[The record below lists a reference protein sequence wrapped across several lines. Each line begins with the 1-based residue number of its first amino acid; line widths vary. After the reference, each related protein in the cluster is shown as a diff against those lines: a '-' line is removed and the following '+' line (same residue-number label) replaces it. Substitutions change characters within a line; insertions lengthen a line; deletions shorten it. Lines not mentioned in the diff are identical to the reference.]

1 MKFLLSIALLALSFS
16 CLAQNETER
25 YVFWQPNVKLTF
37 DMFCGTPTSS
47 VVEKLKGANTYYDVA
62 LGLWGVLDVPKT
74 KRMWKKMPEK
84 SYFCAAMD
92 KTKSFLIV
100 RDSAELKYAQLFW
113 DICELATRVTRK
125 TLLETVCQMDSIGFH
140 TTVSSKGVK
149 VFAHDTLNQ
158 VKSFGLVAMFYTT
171 ALNDGKEFRKAMT
184 GAIFNEVVSPRNE
197 DAYRFYRNKV
207 DSLLLETEKY
217 ATKAEEIERF
227 IRNTPEKGY
236 ITPTKIVGDFKN
248 RGEIRY

>member
-37 DMFCGTPTSS
+37 DMFRGTPTDS
-47 VVEKLKGANTYYDVA
+47 VVGKLLDKKVFHCVA
-62 LGLWGVLDVPKT
+62 VGLWGVLDIPE
-74 KRMWKKMPEK
+74 KKMLRGMKPDK
-84 SYFCAAMD
+84 YYFCAAMD
-92 KTKSFLIV
+92 KTASFLII
-100 RDSAELKYAQLFW
+100 RDSTELKYAQLLW
-113 DICELATRVTRK
+113 DVCELATRVSRK
-125 TLLETVCQMDSIGFH
+125 HMSITLKKMNLGMNTNS
-140 TTVSSKGVK
+140 
-149 VFAHDTLNQ
+149 
-158 VKSFGLVAMFYTT
+158 VAARMYKTCH
-171 ALNDGKEFRKAMT
+171 NDGKEYGFGLT
-184 GAIFNEVVSPRNE
+184 GGIFDEVILPRNE